1 MIGNLSDREFIV
13 YPDVVNLRKNFFG
26 LMGLVEEQGKSVDF
40 FNNTAIVF
48 INRRRNMFKCLYWE
62 NDGLA
67 IWNKRLTKGTFSL
80 VGGTEKP
87 LSFSDFILFIHGYI
101 PPENRVKNM

>member
-1 MIGNLSDREFIV
+1 MIGNLSDRKFIV
-13 YPDVVNLRKNFFG
+13 YPEIVNLRKNFYG
-26 LMGLVEEQGKSVDF
+26 LMGIVEEEGKSVEF

-80 VGGTEKP
+80 IGDTSKP
-87 LSFSDFILFIHGYI
+87 MSFSDFILFIHGYL
-101 PPENRVKNM
+101 PPENRPKKV

>member
-1 MIGNLSDREFIV
+1 MIGNLSDREFIIH
-13 YPDVVNLRKNFFG
+13 PNVVNLRKNFLG
-26 LMGLVEEQGKSVDF
+26 LMAIVEQDEKSVEF

-67 IWNKRLTKGTFSL
+67 IWNKRLTKGTF
-80 VGGTEKP
+80 VGFGTINKP
-87 LSFSDFILFIHGYI
+87 LSFSDFILFIHGFI
-101 PPENRVKNM
+101 PPENRVKKV